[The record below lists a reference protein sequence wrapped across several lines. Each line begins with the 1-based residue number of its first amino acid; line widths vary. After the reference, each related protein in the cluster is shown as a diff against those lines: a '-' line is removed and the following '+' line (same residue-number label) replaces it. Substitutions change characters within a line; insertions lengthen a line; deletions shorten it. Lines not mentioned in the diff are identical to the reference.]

1 MNLATRS
8 RSAQQ
13 RHHRGELVGVPEW
26 ESGITASG
34 GHRALH
40 LSMNRKVEGELWEN
54 ADPPHAD
61 RDSRCVSD
69 YQRFPHRA
77 LRVTGCE
84 NRVRSDRKMVDRK
97 MEDQQCLP
105 AHLTGGRR
113 GRRASHCLVVSS
125 GNVERVV
132 FRRKLSGGGLR
143 ISGRNA
149 EGTFTVVSAGWSFVP
164 VSERRE
170 AMRSPT
176 HCCQAAKDSGAE
188 NRRDSAMHLS
198 VTHFFVA

>member
-61 RDSRCVSD
+61 RDSRCVS
-69 YQRFPHRA
+69 RA
-77 LRVTGCE
+77 VIA
-84 NRVRSDRKMVDRK
+84 VRSDPPDR
-97 MEDQQCLP
+97 P
-105 AHLTGGRR
+105 AQISSAIEPTSMPPITDKAIVYSLEKTADVSQRSSTPCCANA
-113 GRRASHCLVVSS
+113 RAVRTMFDVVRES
-125 GNVERVV
+125 GFGSV
-132 FRRKLSGGGLR
+132 F
-143 ISGRNA
+143 
-149 EGTFTVVSAGWSFVP
+149 E
-164 VSERRE
+164 
-170 AMRSPT
+170 
-176 HCCQAAKDSGAE
+176 
-188 NRRDSAMHLS
+188 
-198 VTHFFVA
+198 

>member
-1 MNLATRS
+1 M
-8 RSAQQ
+8 
-13 RHHRGELVGVPEW
+13 PEW

-34 GHRALH
+34 GHLELH
-40 LSMNRKVEGELWEN
+40 LSMNRKVEGEPWEN

-69 YQRFPHRA
+69 YQRFPHGAIR
-77 LRVTGCE
+77 LTGCE
-84 NRVRSDRKMVDRK
+84 NRGRYYRKMVDRK
-97 MEDQQCLP
+97 IEGKQCPP
-105 AHLTGGRR
+105 AHLTG

-143 ISGRNA
+143 IPGRNA
-149 EGTFTVVSAGWSFVP
+149 EGTFTVVSARWSFVP
-164 VSERRE
+164 VSESRE

-176 HCCQAAKDSGAE
+176 HRCQAAKDSGAE
-188 NRRDSAMHLS
+188 NRRGSAMHLS